1 MASSW
6 VPDED
11 NNLAYYFKES
21 NPDRKVIFDLKY
33 FDQIKSEVKIRIE
46 TGFAYKSISRWPLR
60 TFVWKYILHKDIPDG
75 HQVIVINGNVLDV
88 RESNLRLFKKSPD
101 YTNRPLSIH
110 RQYDDNLAALHDP
123 TATVLTHGDNK
134 IIMERIEDPMFLLPS
149 IRCVKG
155 SWMLLHSGLLLKQF
169 VWQNYNEAIQPP
181 EDGVLMPLNYS
192 QNDVRPMNLVKVFGI
207 AKANSAHPPKTIDLP
222 DDWRQHVPSSW
233 HFFPFGLKFSNMKTQ
248 YKLSISTMIA
258 SGNPPEWKRD
268 HIEGF
273 DFKKISKVLGECY
286 RKNVQLWDHARFSD
300 TDDPST
306 VFDLVNS
313 RYNIVMA
320 QMKAILP
327 KPTYEFIIKSGGI
340 NSRI

>member
-134 IIMERIEDPMFLLPS
+134 III
-149 IRCVKG
+149 
-155 SWMLLHSGLLLKQF
+155 
-169 VWQNYNEAIQPP
+169 
-181 EDGVLMPLNYS
+181 
-192 QNDVRPMNLVKVFGI
+192 
-207 AKANSAHPPKTIDLP
+207 
-222 DDWRQHVPSSW
+222 
-233 HFFPFGLKFSNMKTQ
+233 
-248 YKLSISTMIA
+248 
-258 SGNPPEWKRD
+258 
-268 HIEGF
+268 
-273 DFKKISKVLGECY
+273 
-286 RKNVQLWDHARFSD
+286 
-300 TDDPST
+300 DPST